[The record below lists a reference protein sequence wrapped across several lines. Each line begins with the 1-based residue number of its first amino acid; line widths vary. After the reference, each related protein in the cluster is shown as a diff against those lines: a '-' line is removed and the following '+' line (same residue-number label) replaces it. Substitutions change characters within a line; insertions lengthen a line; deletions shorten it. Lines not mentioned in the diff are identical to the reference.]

1 MAHEVAMGAPSLQLG
16 RADVTFAVKHNGETL
31 GALHISRGSVVWFPA
46 GHNYGHRLAWRR
58 LAELMVEHGERPSER
73 R

>member
-1 MAHEVAMGAPSLQLG
+1 M
-16 RADVTFAVKHNGETL
+16 TFAVKYNGETL

-58 LAELMVEHGERPSER
+58 LAELMVKHGERPSER